1 MLREELI
8 RQICNS
14 RATQLLPGKN
24 NNGSDHLA
32 QTGSD
37 LPQVPIATCPE
48 NSRNQILLTSQS
60 PGETTSRLPLA
71 TDVS

>member
-24 NNGSDHLA
+24 NRYDHLA

-37 LPQVPIATCPE
+37 LPQVLIATCPVD
-48 NSRNQILLTSQS
+48 RKNQIVLKSQS
-60 PGETTSRLPLA
+60 PGETTSELPLIM
-71 TDVS
+71 DGP